1 MSDKETDRHLQI
13 KKKLPSINR
22 FIEEGFFCYF
32 GVWAHDS
39 LVFVTGCTQKVQLLL
54 DLQNLTQVFRV
65 IHQII
70 VVFIHKFWHQGI

>member
-1 MSDKETDRHLQI
+1 M
-13 KKKLPSINR
+13 
-22 FIEEGFFCYF
+22 
-32 GVWAHDS
+32 S

-70 VVFIHKFWHQGI
+70 VVFIHEFWHQGI